1 MSDGLTVPFALAA
14 GLSGAVQGNVSLIW
28 IAGIAEIA
36 AGSIAMGLGGYLAGK
51 TEQDHYNSELKKEY
65 WELEHKREVEI
76 DEVRRVF
83 IEWGLSAATAE
94 EATMEIIKDDDRWVE
109 FMMKHE
115 LGLQKPDPKRAKKS
129 AFNIG
134 TSYIVGGMVPLVPYF
149 FVENAIDGLKVSAI
163 ITLICLYIFGF
174 FKSKITG
181 INPWLGGLK
190 VMMIGAV
197 AAGAAFTIAKL
208 IQAA

>member
-1 MSDGLTVPFALAA
+1 
-14 GLSGAVQGNVSLIW
+14 
-28 IAGIAEIA
+28 
-36 AGSIAMGLGGYLAGK
+36 
-51 TEQDHYNSELKKEY
+51 
-65 WELEHKREVEI
+65 
-76 DEVRRVF
+76 
-83 IEWGLSAATAE
+83 
-94 EATMEIIKDDDRWVE
+94 
-109 FMMKHE
+109 
-115 LGLQKPDPKRAKKS
+115 
-129 AFNIG
+129 
-134 TSYIVGGMVPLVPYF
+134 MVPLVPYF

-208 IQAA
+208 IEAA